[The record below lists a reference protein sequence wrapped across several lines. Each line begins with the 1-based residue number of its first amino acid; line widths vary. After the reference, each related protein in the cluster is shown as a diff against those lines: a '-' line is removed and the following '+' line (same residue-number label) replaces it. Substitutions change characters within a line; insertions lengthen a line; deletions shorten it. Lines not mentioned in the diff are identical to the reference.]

1 MNPPNLDWANVY
13 RYPYSKLLGNLPCGK
28 KPNSWTL
35 WNSSI
40 PGFAPYNRP
49 VYPNAPNENC
59 NYGLDQVQYRSC
71 TPKLRFKDGNNNLA
85 ISRKILRQSNNVP
98 FFNTQDPNVIPPT
111 FVNLTP
117 ITIRSDSFIF
127 GQNAIAQIGG
137 QTPFRALMNAGDP
150 NLSNNAYATTSKIF
164 NKELG
169 GDPYINLL
177 YVDPPNQVSST
188 RRSSN
193 AAAVRN
199 SGIMPIQQQPFII
212 GNNSYLNKNLALW
225 SGNQRWVYDGAD
237 YVRFKKLQAKNRNF
251 NDVSWGGDRNNAS
264 QTARSRVRH

>member
-35 WNSSI
+35 WNSVI
-40 PGFAPYNRP
+40 PGFAPYNKP

-71 TPKLRFKDGNNNLA
+71 TPKLRFKDGDNNLA

-98 FFNTQDPNVIPPT
+98 FFYIQDPGNPTIFDNV
-111 FVNLTP
+111 TP
-117 ITIRSDSFIF
+117 ITTQIDYAVF
-127 GQNAIAQIGG
+127 GEGTGDTQIGG

-164 NKELG
+164 NKQIG
-169 GDPYINLL
+169 GVANINLL

-199 SGIMPIQQQPFII
+199 SGIMPIQQQPFI
-212 GNNSYLNKNLALW
+212 NNGSNLNENLALW
-225 SGNQRWVYDGAD
+225 SGNQRWVYDGSD
-237 YVRFKKLQAKNRNF
+237 YIKFKKLQAKNRNF

>member
-1 MNPPNLDWANVY
+1 MNPPNLDWANIY

-35 WNSSI
+35 ANSFI

-71 TPKLRFKDGNNNLA
+71 TPKLRFKDGNNNIA

-98 FFNTQDPNVIPPT
+98 FLYTKDPTNIP
-111 FVNLTP
+111 FIFENLTP
-117 ITIRSDSFIF
+117 ITIRNDSIF
-127 GQNAIAQIGG
+127 GQGGAQIGG

-164 NKELG
+164 NKQL

-199 SGIMPIQQQPFII
+199 SGIMPIQQQPVINIGQNFII
-212 GNNSYLNKNLALW
+212 KENVALW
-225 SGNQRWVYDGAD
+225 SGNPRWVYDGAD

-264 QTARSRVRH
+264 QTALSRVRH